1 MALVTLQLAVPLPRM
16 DTASCYLNALTMK
29 DPNIEQD
36 GFTRLPSRHHRH
48 RHPLP
53 HHPLA

>member
-1 MALVTLQLAVPLPRM
+1 MALVTLQLTVPLPRM